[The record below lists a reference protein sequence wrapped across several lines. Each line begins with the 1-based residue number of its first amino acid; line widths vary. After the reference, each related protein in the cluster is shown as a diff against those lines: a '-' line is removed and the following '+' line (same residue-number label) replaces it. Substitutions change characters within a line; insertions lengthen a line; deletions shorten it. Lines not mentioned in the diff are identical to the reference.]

1 MFVQVLALGLV
12 AGILGGMFGIG
23 GGAIMV
29 PVLVLAFGVD
39 QKIATGT
46 SLLAQLLPVGLL
58 GIGVYWKEGNLDWRK
73 GMILAGG
80 LLVGNLLGAL
90 FANQPW
96 LSAQAMR
103 KAYGVLLLAVGARYL
118 IL

>member
-1 MFVQVLALGLV
+1 MIIQILCLGLV

-29 PVLVLAFGVD
+29 PVLVLAFGFD
-39 QKIATGT
+39 QKVATGT

-58 GIGVYWKEGNLDWRK
+58 GIGVYWKEGRLDLRA
-73 GMILAGG
+73 GMLLAIG

-90 FANQPW
+90 LANQPW
-96 LSAQAMR
+96 ITPGAMR
-103 KAYGVLLLAVGARYL
+103 KAYGVFLLGVGARYL
-118 IL
+118 FL

>member
-1 MFVQVLALGLV
+1 MIVQVLLLGLV
-12 AGILGGMFGIG
+12 AGTLGGMFGIG

-29 PVLVLAFGVD
+29 PVLVLMFGID
-39 QKIATGT
+39 QKLATGT

-58 GIGVYWKEGNLDWRK
+58 GIGIYWKEGNLDWRK
-73 GMILAGG
+73 GLLLAGG

-96 LSAQAMR
+96 VTASAMR
-103 KAYGVLLLAVGARYL
+103 KAYGVFLVGVGLRYL